1 MADTPATVVL
11 CGRLSDHQTRP
22 IQPGRLAI
30 RGENSH
36 STRPPVTRLASL
48 AELQQ
53 AALTSPDAFATADV
67 ALALE
72 PAWLDSRRTLRA
84 AIQQARSMV
93 PELAAAVLTGAALR
107 EQPLLAELGIRVVVV
122 DRLGPSDR
130 GSRRPA
136 PCGWPCRNAAWGLW
150 EVAKVDITRRPG
162 LWHRL
167 THGSG
172 FPTTRGGSLQVLC
185 DDSFCPG
192 TAGQLGRWV
201 EATARR
207 QSRGAIRAVRLT
219 DLPGLLEG
227 GRTMTGR
234 ALSGG
239 ALSGEGLSGSREP
252 QAPASLLRAA

>member
-30 RGENSH
+30 SSESSH
-36 STRPPVTRLASL
+36 STRPPVTRLVSL

-53 AALTSPDAFATADV
+53 AALTAPDAVATADV
-67 ALALE
+67 ALELE
-72 PAWLDSRRTLRA
+72 PAWLDSRRTLRD
-84 AIQQARSMV
+84 AIRQARSMV
-93 PELAAAVLTGAALR
+93 PELAAAVLAGDVLR
-107 EQPLLAELGIRVVVV
+107 EQPLLAELGIRIVIV

-150 EVAKVDITRRPG
+150 EVTKLNVARRPG

-185 DDSFCPG
+185 DDSSRTG

-207 QSRGAIRAVRLT
+207 QSRGAVRAVRLT

-234 ALSGG
+234 GVT
-239 ALSGEGLSGSREP
+239 GSREP
-252 QAPASLLRAA
+252 QAPVSLLRAA